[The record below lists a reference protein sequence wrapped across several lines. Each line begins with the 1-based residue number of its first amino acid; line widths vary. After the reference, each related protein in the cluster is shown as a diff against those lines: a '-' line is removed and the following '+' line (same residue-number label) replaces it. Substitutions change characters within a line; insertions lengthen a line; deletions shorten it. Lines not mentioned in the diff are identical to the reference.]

1 MLPIATKD
9 GQIECKCKDSKKIL
23 KKHYIGRIVSD
34 ARLLWLSAP
43 KNEPNEPVRY
53 IDPAMI
59 MILVA
64 MALMFII
71 ICVVLRLF
79 SR

>member
-1 MLPIATKD
+1 MENVCVCVYLLA
-9 GQIECKCKDSKKIL
+9 
-23 KKHYIGRIVSD
+23 GRQD
-34 ARLLWLSAP
+34 KRGP
-43 KNEPNEPVRY
+43 ETY

-59 MILVA
+59 GVLVG

-79 SR
+79 SQ

>member
-1 MLPIATKD
+1 MENVCVRVCLLA
-9 GQIECKCKDSKKIL
+9 
-23 KKHYIGRIVSD
+23 GRQD
-34 ARLLWLSAP
+34 KRGP
-43 KNEPNEPVRY
+43 ETY

-59 MILVA
+59 GVLVG

-79 SR
+79 SQ

>member
-1 MLPIATKD
+1 ML
-9 GQIECKCKDSKKIL
+9 L
-23 KKHYIGRIVSD
+23 KLIGYFRFPF
-34 ARLLWLSAP
+34 P
-43 KNEPNEPVRY
+43 KPGKSEPLPSLTYV
-53 IDPAMI
+53 DPAMI
-59 MILVA
+59 MILVV

>member
-1 MLPIATKD
+1 M
-9 GQIECKCKDSKKIL
+9 
-23 KKHYIGRIVSD
+23 YWYVVIVIT
-34 ARLLWLSAP
+34 ALWLNAYVMYIFHVAV
-43 KNEPNEPVRY
+43 KQEPSSPSHGPVN
-53 IDPAMI
+53 PAMI

-79 SR
+79 AK